1 MNIGKNCTYYLFFN
15 VNKIYFFYKCVWYL
29 RQQKI
34 AVTFSEL
41 VDNFP
46 AKYYSSGPPRIT
58 RETYSVEFV
67 MS

>member
-34 AVTFSEL
+34 AMTFSEL
-41 VDNFP
+41 VDHFP
-46 AKYYSSGPPRIT
+46 AKYYSS
-58 RETYSVEFV
+58 
-67 MS
+67 